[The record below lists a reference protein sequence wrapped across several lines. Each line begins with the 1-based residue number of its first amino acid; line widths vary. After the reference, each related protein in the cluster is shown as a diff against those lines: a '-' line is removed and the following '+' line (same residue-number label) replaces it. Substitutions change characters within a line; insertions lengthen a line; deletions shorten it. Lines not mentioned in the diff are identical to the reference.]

1 MNLNDLLHDIH
12 ALEDEIRV
20 YERKYNILS
29 EVFYESYTKGEEPTE
44 DAWVLDWA
52 AWASAYELLHDFQQ
66 QYRAAIAKLQ
76 AETHSM
82 ADVIARTSSREP
94 IIIPV

>member
-12 ALEDEIRV
+12 SLEDEIRV

-29 EVFYESYTKGEEPTE
+29 EVFYESYQKGEEPAD
-44 DAWVLDWA
+44 DAWVLDWT
-52 AWASAYELLHDFQQ
+52 AWASAYELLHAFQQ

-76 AETHSM
+76 AETPSM
-82 ADVIARTSSREP
+82 SDVIARTSRRES
-94 IIIPV
+94 INVPV